1 MKFSTRAKYISIM
14 IKRKLATSLLLILAT
29 NHVKCLFGC
38 HVFTNFNNKVIK
50 FGENYVK
57 HLLIFL

>member
-1 MKFSTRAKYISIM
+1 M
-14 IKRKLATSLLLILAT
+14 IKRKPATSLLLTLAT

-38 HVFTNFNNKVIK
+38 HVFSNFNNKVIK